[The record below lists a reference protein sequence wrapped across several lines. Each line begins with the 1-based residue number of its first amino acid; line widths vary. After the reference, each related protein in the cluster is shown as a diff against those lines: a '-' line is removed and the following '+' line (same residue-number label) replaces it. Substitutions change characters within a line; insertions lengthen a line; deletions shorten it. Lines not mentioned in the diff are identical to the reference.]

1 MAQLSVFT
9 IMLLFYFLNQVA
21 SETYNIKANSTDICT
36 SLCPT
41 LSQFVANSSHL
52 LNSNI
57 TLVFNPGIHY
67 LNDNLMLSN
76 TDILMN
82 SDNSA
87 AQIVCSNLSH
97 FIFNHSQY
105 IHITNLEFI
114 GCGGN
119 RVESVSNL
127 VVQDTIFKGQKDSA
141 NGTALEL
148 IETIAKI
155 INCTF
160 LSNRKGQLR
169 YFIYRNVLVGGA
181 IIATHSNIDISQSH
195 FVNNTADIGGAIV
208 AEQNSTI
215 TVNDSVFVHNTAI
228 LNGGVLCSNFS
239 TIVIDESDFNNNT
252 ADYAE
257 VLCSTMSSISIR
269 KSVFSANAGRL
280 LYSQYSN
287 VTINTSTIHDNIDSS
302 GIALLFFSHSII
314 SIRKSVF
321 SANTGGLLSSD
332 YSTVTINTSTI
343 HDNID
348 SSGIALLFFS
358 HSIISI
364 RKSVFS
370 ANTGGLL
377 SSDYSTVTINTS
389 TIHDNSEGIALLF
402 FSNIITIDASDIHHN
417 AATFTAI
424 LVSLNCTT
432 MVDNSNF
439 TTNSASIFIAIV
451 STIMLQSLLITNNSA
466 NGYIQSVI
474 FLAES
479 TLFLGYNSGNTTFS
493 HNLGS
498 LTAFH
503 SVITLMGHVSFVH
516 NKSPRATI
524 EINRQGG
531 AITLIQSNLF
541 FNGTCSLKHNYANY
555 GGAIHS
561 IESKVYVNGHVI
573 IENNTAT
580 RSGGGIYLLNSELN
594 CRQNSTLMHL
604 NNNAT
609 HRGGGL
615 HAISSIISAT
625 SVFSY
630 ETLSY
635 SEARLYFRN
644 NVAKEGGGLSLESNA
659 RVIILK
665 SPHFNI
671 DITSGNS
678 STIKFS
684 ENSADYGGAVFVND
698 DTNSACTSDQIEC
711 FLQVISVDYIY
722 FLGRLNGFNAN
733 FQYIETQNIYLL
745 DNHARISGSILY
757 GGLIDRCAV
766 SQFAEV
772 RRKYEQR
779 YEDIGNAITYFV
791 NISNARM
798 PSSVSSRP
806 VQVCLCTENGHDC
819 THPSFTKRIKKGET
833 FTVSL
838 VAVDQI
844 GHPVNATIQASLNF
858 TESGLAEGQLNRK
871 IFAECTDLTFN
882 VVSPHN
888 SEELTLYASDG
899 PCKDTELSKRT
910 IEVQFLPCD
919 FCRIGLLPVIS
930 KTNCT
935 CKCHNNIQQYI
946 EQCNISSGAFV
957 RQPQVRAWISYVN
970 DTGYLIYPNCPFDYC
985 SSLNTSIDLNQP
997 SGADA
1002 QCAFKHSSLL
1012 CGSCQQ
1018 NFSLSLGSSHCLPCP
1033 NHWAALLIII
1043 SIIAILAGI
1052 AMVALLLVLNIT
1064 IAVGTL
1070 NGLIFYANVVY
1081 ANKSILFPFEGTN
1094 FITVFVSWLNL
1105 ELGIDVCYFPGMDTY
1120 GKTWLQL
1127 TFPAYII
1134 LLVALVIIISSYS
1147 SKFSNLIGKKNPVA
1161 TLATLILLS
1170 YAKLLE
1176 VCFKSLSFGNLHYPD
1191 GSVRSVWLPD
1201 ATVTYLSGKHVL
1213 LFLTAILILLV
1224 GLFYT
1229 VLLFSWQWLLHF
1241 PRWRIFRWSRDQK
1254 LQTFI
1259 ETYNTPYTPKYRYWT
1274 GLLLLARA
1282 ILYLV
1287 AAVNVSN
1294 DPTVAL
1300 TAIIFTVCCIS
1311 ILKGFIG
1318 SRVYRKW
1325 PVDVLETFFY
1335 LNLLIFATFTW
1346 YCLGDCRNKKA
1357 AAYTSVTT
1365 TFIILLLIILYHVY
1379 TYTTLFSKVENT
1391 KPVKMLHEL
1400 FSLANDP
1407 KEKQN
1412 LPADDDDHRFHELLD
1427 IIDRPVNTN
1436 DYNVPVK
1443 RAEPTSSVV
1452 EVHEPHVTPPNPDET
1467 NAQNIPIAEEIEGNT

>member
-1 MAQLSVFT
+1 MAWLRVST
-9 IMLLFYFLNQVA
+9 IILLFYSLHQVA
-21 SETYNIKANSTDICT
+21 SETYYIRANSTD
-36 SLCPT
+36 LCIPPCLT
-41 LSQFVANSSHL
+41 LSQFVVNSSHL

-57 TLVFNPGIHY
+57 TLVFSSGMHY
-67 LNDNLMLSN
+67 LTDNL
-76 TDILMN
+76 T
-82 SDNSA
+82 
-87 AQIVCSNLSH
+87 VSNLNTFSMTSQH
-97 FIFNHSQY
+97 LTTQIRCTSDSLIIFNRSHTVQ
-105 IHITNLEFI
+105 ITNLEFI

-119 RVESVSNL
+119 Q
-127 VVQDTIFKGQKDSA
+127 VVNVDKFIVHDTSFKGQEKS
-141 NGTALEL
+141 GTALEL
-148 IETIAKI
+148 TGTTARIT
-155 INCTF
+155 NCTF
-160 LSNRKGQLR
+160 LSNRNRNLR
-169 YFIYRNVLVGGA
+169 LVGSA
-181 IIATHSNIDISQSH
+181 IIATHSNIDISQSR
-195 FVNNTADIGGAIV
+195 FVNNTADFGGAIL

-215 TVNDSVFVHNTAI
+215 TFYDSTFVYNTATFI
-228 LNGGVLCSNFS
+228 
-239 TIVIDESDFNNNT
+239 TVIDESDFYNNT
-252 ADYAE
+252 A
-257 VLCSTMSSISIR
+257 VLSSYVSSISIR
-269 KSVFSANAGRL
+269 KSVFSANAGKL
-280 LYSQYSN
+280 LYSYYSN
-287 VTINTSTIHDNIDSS
+287 VTINTC
-302 GIALLFFSHSII
+302 
-314 SIRKSVF
+314 
-321 SANTGGLLSSD
+321 
-332 YSTVTINTSTI
+332 
-343 HDNID
+343 
-348 SSGIALLFFS
+348 
-358 HSIISI
+358 
-364 RKSVFS
+364 
-370 ANTGGLL
+370 
-377 SSDYSTVTINTS
+377 
-389 TIHDNSEGIALLF
+389 TIHDNSEGMALLYVI
-402 FSNIITIDASDIHHN
+402 SSIITIDTSDIHHN
-417 AATFTAI
+417 EAIFNAI
-424 LVSLNCTT
+424 LISLNCTA

-439 TTNSASIFIAIV
+439 TTNSAPVFIAIV
-451 STIMLQSLLITNNSA
+451 STVMLQSLLIANNSA
-466 NGYIQSVI
+466 NISTQSVI

-479 TLFLGYNSGNTTFS
+479 TLFLGGNITFS

-498 LTAFH
+498 LIVFNSDIALT
-503 SVITLMGHVSFVH
+503 GNVSFVH
-516 NKSPRATI
+516 NKSPQATI

-531 AITLIQSNLF
+531 AMTLIQSDAF
-541 FNGTCSLKHNYANY
+541 FNGTCSLKNNYAEN
-555 GGAIHS
+555 GGAILS
-561 IESKVYVNGHVI
+561 IESKVYVNGDVTI
-573 IENNTAT
+573 ANNTAT
-580 RSGGGIYLLNSELN
+580 RNGGGIYLLNSELN
-594 CRQNSTLMHL
+594 CRQNGILMHL

-625 SVFSY
+625 SVLSY

-644 NVAKEGGGLSLESNA
+644 NVAKEGGGMSLESNA

-671 DITSGNS
+671 DTASGNS
-678 STIKFS
+678 ITINIS

-698 DTNSACTSDQIEC
+698 DTSSVCTSDQIEC
-711 FLQVISVDYIY
+711 FLQVISVDYTY
-722 FLGRLNGFNAN
+722 SLDKVNVFDVGL
-733 FQYIETQNIYLL
+733 QDIETQSIYLL
-745 DNHARISGSILY
+745 DNHARISGPILY

-766 SQFAEV
+766 SLFAEV
-772 RRKYEQR
+772 RSKYEQR

-791 NISNARM
+791 NISNVRM
-798 PSSVSSRP
+798 LSSVSSGP
-806 VQVCLCTENGHDC
+806 VQVCLCTENKHNC
-819 THPSFTKRIKKGET
+819 THPSFTKRVKKGET

-899 PCKDTELSKRT
+899 PCKDAELSKRT
-910 IEVQFLPCD
+910 VKVQFLPCD
-919 FCRIGLLPVIS
+919 FCQIGLLPVIS

-935 CKCHNNIQQYI
+935 CECHNNIQQYI
-946 EQCNISSGAFV
+946 EKCNISSGAFV
-957 RQPQVRAWISYVN
+957 RQPQVRAWISYIN
-970 DTGYLIYPNCPFDYC
+970 DTGYLIYPSCPFDYC

-997 SGADA
+997 SGADT
-1002 QCAFKHSSLL
+1002 QCAFKRSSLL

-1064 IAVGTL
+1064 IAVGTV

-1120 GKTWLQL
+1120 GKTWLKL

-1170 YAKLLE
+1170 YTKLLE

-1229 VLLFSWQWLLHF
+1229 VLLFSWQWLLHL

-1259 ETYNTPYTPKYRYWT
+1259 ETYNTPYTPKHRYWT

-1300 TAIIFTVCCIS
+1300 TAIFFTICCILA
-1311 ILKGFIG
+1311 LKAFIG

-1335 LNLLIFATFTW
+1335 LNILMFATFTW
-1346 YCLGDCRNKKA
+1346 YCLRGDCRNKKI

-1365 TFIILLLIILYHVY
+1365 TFIILLLIIFYHVY
-1379 TYTTLFSKVENT
+1379 TYTTLFSKLKMTET
-1391 KPVKMLHEL
+1391 VKMLKK
-1400 FSLANDP
+1400 FFIPANDP

-1412 LPADDDDHRFHELLD
+1412 LPPDDDDHKLHELLD

-1443 RAEPTSSVV
+1443 QAEPTCSVV
-1452 EVHEPHVTPPNPDET
+1452 EVHESHVTPPNPDET
-1467 NAQNIPIAEEIEGNT
+1467 NAQDIHIATEIQVNKEENNARL